1 MAETPPPETGRAEE
15 FKRRA
20 VIEEAEGTPIDI
32 VLGGSGAV
40 EAKARGDSDH
50 SANPIQDLFALN
62 GEQDEML
69 QEIDAT
75 IGRLDVGIAQENASL
90 DKLLQRLT
98 RAAA

>member
-32 VLGGSGAV
+32 VLGAV